1 MNKDKSKHSAKNN
14 KVKKTIIIIIEI
26 ILVGIMIFAGYK
38 IFMWI
43 KENDNNK
50 KMLEQIS
57 TKVTVEEVQID
68 GQKKKKYSVDFAGL
82 KEQNED
88 TVAWI
93 KVENMRIEYP
103 VVKAEDNSYYL
114 DRSFDKSYNS
124 AGWIFMDYKDKVDG
138 TDKNI
143 VLYGHNR
150 KDGSMFGDLADIF
163 EELWNENKDNMY
175 ITFVTENEY
184 CTYQIFSAYRIE
196 DEDYYIKTNF
206 ASDEQFDTFI
216 NKLKD
221 RSFKDFGVEV
231 SGGDQ
236 ILTLSTCSN
245 ANYRVAV
252 HAKKISNE

>member
-1 MNKDKSKHSAKNN
+1 MSKKKAKHLSKAGTNKKLIIF
-14 KVKKTIIIIIEI
+14 TIKI
-26 ILVGIMIFAGYK
+26 ILVFIMIFAGYK
-38 IFMWI
+38 IFVWV
-43 KENDNNK
+43 KENKSNK
-50 KMLEQIS
+50 DILEQIS
-57 TKVTVEEVQID
+57 TKVTVEEVQVE
-68 GQKKKKYSVDFAGL
+68 GEKKKKYSVDFAGL

-103 VVKAEDNSYYL
+103 VVRAEDNSYYL
-114 DRSFDKSYNS
+114 NRSFDKNSNS
-124 AGWIFMDYKDKVDG
+124 AGWIFMDYKNKVDG

-163 EELWNENKDNMY
+163 EESWYENQNNMY
-175 ITFVTENEY
+175 ITFITENEY

-206 ASDEQFDTFI
+206 SSDEQFETFV
-216 NKLKD
+216 NRLKN
-221 RSFKDFGVEV
+221 RSFKDFDVDV
-231 SGGDQ
+231 SGEDR

-252 HAKKISNE
+252 HAKKIINE